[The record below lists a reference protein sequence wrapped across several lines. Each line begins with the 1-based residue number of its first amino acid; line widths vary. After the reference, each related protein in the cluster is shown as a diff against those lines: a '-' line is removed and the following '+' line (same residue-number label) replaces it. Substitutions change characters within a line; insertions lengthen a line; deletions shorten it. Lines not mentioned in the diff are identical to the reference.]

1 MLFCACNDEKI
12 DENILSKGT
21 KTTEQYKQDA
31 NNLDLNSYKEIAEF
45 FKDNQN
51 IVFSDKPVLIIF
63 SANNCVYCDKLKH
76 EIQNDKEVQNILKNT
91 YNSYYINTS
100 YHKIHNYDNKKT
112 STEELSREFNIDA
125 TPTLVFFTPKH
136 KTLLIY
142 PGFMSAKRLALTM
155 EILKDE
161 KNQKLN
167 EDELFK
173 TLFLAYKE
181 KNV

>member
-1 MLFCACNDEKI
+1 M
-12 DENILSKGT
+12 
-21 KTTEQYKQDA
+21 
-31 NNLDLNSYKEIAEF
+31 
-45 FKDNQN
+45 
-51 IVFSDKPVLIIF
+51 
-63 SANNCVYCDKLKH
+63 
-76 EIQNDKEVQNILKNT
+76 
-91 YNSYYINTS
+91 
-100 YHKIHNYDNKKT
+100 
-112 STEELSREFNIDA
+112 
-125 TPTLVFFTPKH
+125 VFFTPKH